1 MNRACRVRLC
11 RRAARGGFTLLEM
24 LIVVAAL
31 AATAALAFA
40 AVGNRDDQ
48 QRFDL
53 TQQRLQALRSAMI
66 GPALD
71 AGTGLAGFA
80 ADNGALP
87 GSIEE
92 LLSST
97 RDAFAA
103 RAPVFDKLPDG
114 DGLDAGSDTVAL
126 TTHPLLKGYRGPYI
140 DLAPGSSVYRDGW
153 SNGNGIDDPSDASFD
168 PNHGWA
174 FTAFSA
180 TGPLR
185 VASLGRNGLLDATA
199 PAEPF
204 DVDADIGIAD
214 TDWRTD
220 IVGGLAVRLRGKAV
234 GWFSVSLLVYDNT
247 GTSSN
252 PTGRWRRYS
261 TSLISGG
268 APPSGTPTCGQVGN
282 GFGYL
287 DATTDCSVTLTFPT
301 GGGYSLPG
309 LDTRVPYGRHLLVV
323 VKNDGDPYTF
333 PASTGPV
340 VAAPV
345 DFHRRSVPATITL
358 EVPA

>member
-1 MNRACRVRLC
+1 MNRACRALLR
-11 RRAARGGFTLLEM
+11 RRAACGGFTLLEM

-48 QRFDL
+48 LRFDL

-214 TDWRTD
+214 ADWRTD
-220 IVGGLAVRLRGKAV
+220 IVGGLAVRLRGKA

-261 TSLISGG
+261 TAPLPIASLST
-268 APPSGTPTCGQVGN
+268 PSTCGQLSN
-282 GFGYL
+282 GQGYL
-287 DATTDCSVTLTFPT
+287 DGTAECTVTLTFPA
-301 GGGYSLPG
+301 GGGYGSPG
-309 LDTRVPYGRHLLVV
+309 IDTRVPYGRHMLVLV
-323 VKNDGDPYTF
+323 DNTGAAYSYTV
-333 PASTGPV
+333 SSVTTY

-345 DFHRRSVPATITL
+345 DFHRRSVPATVTL